1 MALAAYPLFLNSFD
15 LLVDVESSWKGLEV
29 EDTLA

>member
-1 MALAAYPLFLNSFD
+1 MALDAYPLFLNSFD
-15 LLVDVESSWKGLEV
+15 WLVDVESSWKCLEV